1 MSCEPGPLRPD
12 VPVALAP
19 LPRFPRLLR
28 RRATG
33 LTRPEFARAQRVTA
47 GWAVLPPALT
57 LAGLLLP
64 DVRTAALG
72 CAVVLAVLV
81 LLRAVLLMF
90 FERAQHRHEPRWLA
104 ERTAALRGH
113 EFPVLR
119 CSVRTDETPGLARVY
134 DLTCGEQVGR
144 LLDRRARER
153 ASGTHS
159 RATLEFVCA
168 ATGRDRLPAVAEVR
182 RELTELELLTVR
194 PDGASARVR
203 FPQARYLPLLEAGR
217 RPARRA
223 YWELAGP
230 VLVSAAG
237 AGDREDR
244 EGAAGPPVSAR

>member
-1 MSCEPGPLRPD
+1 MSCEPGPLRPE

-19 LPRFPRLLR
+19 LHRFPDLLR

-33 LTRPEFARAQRVTA
+33 LTRPEFARAQRVTV

-57 LAGLLLP
+57 LTGLLSP
-64 DVRTAALG
+64 DVRAAALG
-72 CAVVLAVLV
+72 CAVLLGVLV
-81 LLRAVLLMF
+81 LLRAVLLVV
-90 FERAQHRHEPRWLA
+90 FERIQHRHEPRWLA

-119 CSVRTDETPGLARVY
+119 CSVRSDETPGLARVY
-134 DLTCGEQVGR
+134 DLTSGDQVGR

-182 RELTELELLTVR
+182 RELAELELLTVR
-194 PDGASARVR
+194 PGGAQARVR

-230 VLVSAAG
+230 VLVSAAAAG
-237 AGDREDR
+237 AGDR